1 MGLLGVITKVTLQCV
16 PAFRLQESLEPL
28 SLDDCIRQLPTLATS
43 GHHVKLWTEL
53 YSGTCAV
60 IRMNRTEQ
68 EVTGNGVMRILD
80 MKVLKQ

>member
-28 SLDDCIRQLPTLATS
+28 SLDDCIRQLSTLATS

-80 MKVLKQ
+80 MKVY